1 VKCGRLLAAL
11 LAIEAALTLLAP
23 EQAAAQRRSKD
34 QGLFQGPLSVGI
46 RTGRDW
52 TEKAWTIGAQAE
64 LPLRGS
70 IKLRPSGDLLFPE
83 HAGMGY
89 QLNGDAVIYLGQG
102 GGLYG
107 GGGAALVHPHGGD
120 TDTGYNLLFGLST
133 AESQQTTKGFIEFRW
148 TFINDETPFKTAIG
162 FMHRL

>member
-1 VKCGRLLAAL
+1 VRCGRLLAAL
-11 LAIEAALTLLAP
+11 LAIGTALTLLAP
-23 EQAAAQRRSKD
+23 DQAAAQRRSKD

-89 QLNGDAVIYLGQG
+89 QVNGDAVIYLGQG
-102 GGLYG
+102 GGLYA

-133 AESQQTTKGFIEFRW
+133 AESHETTKGFI
-148 TFINDETPFKTAIG
+148 
-162 FMHRL
+162 